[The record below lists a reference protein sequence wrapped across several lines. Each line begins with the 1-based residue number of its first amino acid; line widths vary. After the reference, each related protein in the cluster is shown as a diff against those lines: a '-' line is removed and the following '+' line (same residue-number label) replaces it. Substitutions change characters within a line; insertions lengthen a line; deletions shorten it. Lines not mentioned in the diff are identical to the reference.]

1 MNGWTLARYLSRE
14 ALRACVMTLA
24 VLVAITLA
32 LFLGELLGDIAE
44 GQVLA
49 STLGKLLLLRVPE
62 ALTLTAPLAL
72 AVGVLMSLGELAQ
85 NEELT
90 VVRASGLGP
99 AKVLRIV
106 LAVGVAWAAGVAAIA
121 GWVSPWSEQQTS
133 ELAERMADEL
143 LVARIRPGQFQT
155 LAGGRLSVYVRE
167 ADLATGRLN
176 GVFVHYTED
185 ERIETVVARSGRLSI
200 HPETGRRVLS
210 LRHGMHL
217 GHAETPAG
225 LPLRRIEFDRND
237 IELPVATQP
246 RSRDPMK
253 SRSPVEL
260 VRDDSAAAG
269 LELQRRLMPAVI
281 SLVLPLFALPITL
294 SGARGSRF
302 GVVLVVIVIYLV
314 YSNVGNLLLVR
325 AGAGSWPGIW
335 PLHAAALA
343 LAAVP
348 VAWWWRRW

>member
-1 MNGWTLARYLSRE
+1 MNGWTLARYLWRE

-24 VLVAITLA
+24 VLIAITLA
-32 LFLGELLGDIAE
+32 LFLGELLGDVAD

-49 STLGKLLLLRVPE
+49 STLGQLLVLRIPE
-62 ALTLTAPLAL
+62 ALVLTAPLAL

-99 AKVLRIV
+99 AQVLCIV
-106 LAVGVAWAAGVAAIA
+106 LTVGIAWAVGVAAIA
-121 GWVSPWSEQQTS
+121 GWVSPWSEQRTAA
-133 ELAERMADEL
+133 LAERMADEL

-155 LAGGRLSVYVRE
+155 LAGGRLGVYVRE
-167 ADLATGRLN
+167 ADLESGRLD

-200 HPETGRRVLS
+200 HPQTGRRLLS

-217 GHAETPAG
+217 GHAESPSG

-237 IELPVATQP
+237 IELPLATQP
-246 RSRDPMK
+246 RTPDPMRA
-253 SRSPVEL
+253 RSPTEL
-260 VRDDSAAAG
+260 LRDDSAAAG
-269 LELQRRLMPAVI
+269 VELQRRLMPAVI
-281 SLVLPLFALPITL
+281 SIVLTLFALPITL

-314 YSNVGNLLLVR
+314 YSNLGNLLLVR
-325 AGAGSWPGIW
+325 AGAGNWPGIW

-343 LAAVP
+343 LAAIP
-348 VAWWWRRW
+348 LGWWWRRW